1 MGKKVSQKDIA
12 KEVGVSTAL
21 VSYVLNNLK
30 EGRISKEIA
39 SRIREVAQKLN
50 YRPNQIAKSLKTS
63 KTYTIGLIVADI
75 SNPFSSTLA
84 RIVED
89 EVNKFNYTVIF
100 GSSDENAQ
108 KAERVVDTLLNRQVD
123 GLIISPPAQSE
134 KLIRD
139 LQKQDIPFVLL
150 DRYFPDIK
158 TNYVVLNNY
167 EAAFMATKH
176 LLEADCKRIGIV
188 SYNTELFHLQERKR
202 GYSSALKEAK
212 LSSKKSWIKEVDISN
227 DKKEIEKAVK
237 ELLNLPEPV
246 DALLFASNI
255 IAAYGLRYINTL
267 PLRVPDDLS
276 IVSFDETEA
285 LDLFYAPLTYIKQ
298 PLQEM
303 GQMATKIL
311 LECIGS
317 NNKVTQVDMD
327 AQLIVRASSV
337 KLSRQTSSISHSH
350 T

>member
-30 EGRISKEIA
+30 EERISKEIA
-39 SRIREVAQKLN
+39 SKIREVAQKLN

-75 SNPFSSTLA
+75 SNPFSSSLA

-108 KAERVVDTLLNRQVD
+108 KAARVVDALLNRQVD
-123 GLIISPPAQSE
+123 GLIISPPSQSE
-134 KLIRD
+134 KLIQD

-150 DRYFPDIK
+150 DRYFPEIK

-176 LLEADCKRIGIV
+176 LTDSGCERIGFV
-188 SYNTELFHLQERKR
+188 TYNTELFHLQERKR
-202 GYSSALKEAK
+202 GYSAAIKEAK
-212 LSSKKSWIKEVDISN
+212 LSSKKSWIKKIGISN
-227 DKKEIEKAVK
+227 NQKEIEKAVK

-267 PLRVPDDLS
+267 SLRVPKDIS

-311 LECIGS
+311 LECIGC
-317 NNKVTQVDMD
+317 NNKVTQVDME
-327 AQLIVRASSV
+327 AQLVVRASSV
-337 KLSRQTSSISHSH
+337 KGA
-350 T
+350 